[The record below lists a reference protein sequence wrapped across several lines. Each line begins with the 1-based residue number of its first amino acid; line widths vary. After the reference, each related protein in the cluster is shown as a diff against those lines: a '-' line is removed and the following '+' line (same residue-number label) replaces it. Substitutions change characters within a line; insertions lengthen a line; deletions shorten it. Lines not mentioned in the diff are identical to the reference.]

1 MEIKVSDR
9 ADRSTVQGG
18 RRPNTSLNNELR
30 VRKGEPF
37 ILGSLGCKV
46 ATHFI

>member
-1 MEIKVSDR
+1 MDIKVSDSV
-9 ADRSTVQGG
+9 DRSIVQSG
-18 RRPNTSLNNELR
+18 RKPNTSLNNELR